1 MRITP
6 DRNGR
11 PSLVCVFLMR
21 HPQLVVADNLSVG
34 DLLPFGGALE
44 VLCHQGFVAEDLGVS
59 DHCDEVVG
67 RHGLPE
73 LVEEGAVV
81 DAEGRC
87 DAFSETGPVL

>member
-1 MRITP
+1 MAL
-6 DRNGR
+6 DRDGR
-11 PSLVCVFLMR
+11 PRLICVFLMW
-21 HPQLVVADNLSVG
+21 HSQLVVANDLIVG
-34 DLLPFGGALE
+34 DLLPFRSSLE
-44 VLCHQGFVAEDLGVS
+44 VLRHKSLITEDFRVRR
-59 DHCDEVVG
+59 HCDEVVG